1 MHEAEGL
8 IFPLGSNTVHFNFST
23 NKLFTQYFKISQHGC
38 LQSLIEN
45 CAQYYMSLK
54 EWNPFLKPLAFFPI
68 STKWISPY
76 RQEELPLSKT
86 RLLLR

>member
-1 MHEAEGL
+1 MHEAEEL

-38 LQSLIEN
+38 LQSLVEN

-54 EWNPFLKPLAFFPI
+54 E
-68 STKWISPY
+68 
-76 RQEELPLSKT
+76 
-86 RLLLR
+86 